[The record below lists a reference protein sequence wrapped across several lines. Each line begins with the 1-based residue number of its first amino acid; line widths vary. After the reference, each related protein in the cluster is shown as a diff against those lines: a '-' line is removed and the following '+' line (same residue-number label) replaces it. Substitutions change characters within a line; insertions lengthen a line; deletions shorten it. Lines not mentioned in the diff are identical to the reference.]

1 MPAIHALGRH
11 ATRAERAGSSSRHR
25 EAPSDRFAPATG
37 RVTQHPG
44 VCPQQGGLIAICYLV
59 HGGEPVATINVRRLD
74 DDVVDRLKR
83 RASLNNRS
91 LEGEARHI
99 LECAADDNMAAMRA
113 AFLEASDRLREK
125 TRGRRQTP
133 AEVLIREDRDRG
145 HRDDF

>member
-1 MPAIHALGRH
+1 M
-11 ATRAERAGSSSRHR
+11 
-25 EAPSDRFAPATG
+25 
-37 RVTQHPG
+37 V
-44 VCPQQGGLIAICYLV
+44 
-59 HGGEPVATINVRRLD
+59 TINVRRLGE
-74 DDVVDRLKR
+74 DVVNRLKR

-99 LECAADDNMAAMRA
+99 LECAADDNMAARRA

-125 TRGRRQTP
+125 TRGRKQTP